1 MPGMTNEYKLKISET
16 KMEYF
21 LRIFDFG
28 NKMKTWRIGREVH
41 SLPFL
46 VGESEFQLHVYP
58 NGIDGESRSHV
69 SVFLQNRSD
78 SKVQVKFEA
87 EVGRRE
93 ISDTFDMKPNSSF
106 GWPTFYD
113 HFSLGDDDGALD
125 EDDDFMI
132 TATVTLKWEE
142 VTTERKDST
151 ESQAEVSDLKSE
163 VVNLR
168 KKVETLASKKE
179 VNDLKKKIETLASKK
194 EVNDLKKK
202 IETMDKNL
210 TAQFKALKISSQ
222 KTSLPC
228 PECPICF
235 DEMKP
240 PTRIIQCRSGH
251 LVCQPC
257 RDRPQVTSCP
267 TCKQE
272 FTGRA
277 IGMENYLRTIVG

>member
-1 MPGMTNEYKLKISET
+1 MELLYFQDLSHFQIKEKLKMPGVTDEYKLKISET
-16 KMEYF
+16 KVKYF
-21 LRIFDFG
+21 LRILDFG
-28 NKMKTWRIGREVH
+28 SKMKTWRIGKEVH

-58 NGIDGESRSHV
+58 NGIDGESRGHV
-69 SVFLQNRSD
+69 SVFLHNRSD
-78 SKVQVKFEA
+78 SKVQVEFEA
-87 EVGRRE
+87 EMGRRKNSDTIE
-93 ISDTFDMKPNSSF
+93 ISPNMMD

-125 EDDDFMI
+125 EDDHFMM

-179 VNDLKKKIETLASKK
+179 VNDLKKKIET
-194 EVNDLKKK
+194 
-202 IETMDKNL
+202 MDKNL
-210 TAQFKALKISSQ
+210 TAQFKALESSSQ
-222 KTSLPC
+222 KPSLPC

-240 PTRIIQCRSGH
+240 PTRIVQCRSGH
-251 LVCQPC
+251 LVCQQC
-257 RDRPQVTSCP
+257 RDRPQLTSFP
-267 TCKQE
+267 
-272 FTGRA
+272 G
-277 IGMENYLRTIVG
+277 NSVS